1 MGESCGLGAGLTPGF
16 LPPSARN
23 EFCVLSEG
31 TQAILGQSL
40 RYEEPGLKTGALSLP
55 PATKVIFEQPEELL
69 PILGGQKE
77 HRMDGHSPDPKV
89 NSFFPWASDTHPC
102 GVLSIMWN
110 QVLSPPS
117 IYSRISV
124 LGNYIL
130 FDSGPHIC
138 QGLIP

>member
-1 MGESCGLGAGLTPGF
+1 MGESCGPGAGLTPGF

-69 PILGGQKE
+69 AIPGGQKK
-77 HRMDGHSPDPKV
+77 H
-89 NSFFPWASDTHPC
+89 
-102 GVLSIMWN
+102 
-110 QVLSPPS
+110 
-117 IYSRISV
+117 
-124 LGNYIL
+124 
-130 FDSGPHIC
+130 
-138 QGLIP
+138 